1 MKSILLILFSFLFV
15 SQNSIENELRDYLL
29 KRFSDC
35 EKLEYEIASNI
46 KLSTIEGIDYS
57 REYSVNKNIVT
68 IPVLLR
74 KNQSTA
80 NSYLSVKIKLYKT
93 VLVAAE
99 NIDRNEILFNNNF
112 RKEVKDVSILNGT
125 PISELDNNSG
135 LVSKLYIRQGSV
147 LLREMTEGIPDI
159 ENNQRVTLHAGK
171 NGVDI
176 SLDVTTR
183 EKGFI
188 GDIIRVVTPE
198 NKILRAKIID
208 KNNVVIEE

>member
-147 LLREMTEGIPDI
+147 LLREMTEGVPDI

-198 NKILRAKIID
+198 NKILRARIID

>member
-147 LLREMTEGIPDI
+147 LLREMTEGVPDI

-198 NKILRAKIID
+198 NKILRAIIID

>member
-147 LLREMTEGIPDI
+147 LLREMTEGVPDI

-176 SLDVTTR
+176 SLDVTSR

>member
-1 MKSILLILFSFLFV
+1 VKSILLILFSFLFV

-147 LLREMTEGIPDI
+147 LLREMTEGVPDI

-198 NKILRAKIID
+198 NKILRAIIID

>member
-1 MKSILLILFSFLFV
+1 VKSILLILFSFLFV

-147 LLREMTEGIPDI
+147 LLREMTEGVPDI
-159 ENNQRVTLHAGK
+159 EINQRITLHAGK

>member
-147 LLREMTEGIPDI
+147 LLREMTEGVPDI

>member
-147 LLREMTEGIPDI
+147 LLREMTEGVPDI
-159 ENNQRVTLHAGK
+159 EINQRITLHAGK

>member
-1 MKSILLILFSFLFV
+1 VKSILLILFSFLFV
-15 SQNSIENELRDYLL
+15 SQNTIENELRDYLL
-29 KRFSDC
+29 KRFNDC
-35 EKLEYEIASNI
+35 EKLEYEIASNM
-46 KLSTIEGIDYS
+46 KLSSIEGIDYS

-68 IPVLLR
+68 IPVLLK
-74 KNQSTA
+74 KNQSTTS
-80 NSYLSVKIKLYKT
+80 SYLSIKIKLYKT

-99 NIDRNEILFNNNF
+99 NIDRNEILFSNNF

-125 PISELDNNSG
+125 PVTELDNNSG

-147 LLREMTEGIPDI
+147 LLREMTEGVPDI

-176 SLDVTTR
+176 SLEVTSR
-183 EKGFI
+183 EKGSI

-208 KNNVVIEE
+208 KYNVVIEE

>member
-1 MKSILLILFSFLFV
+1 
-15 SQNSIENELRDYLL
+15 
-29 KRFSDC
+29 
-35 EKLEYEIASNI
+35 
-46 KLSTIEGIDYS
+46 
-57 REYSVNKNIVT
+57 
-68 IPVLLR
+68 
-74 KNQSTA
+74 
-80 NSYLSVKIKLYKT
+80 
-93 VLVAAE
+93 VAAE

-147 LLREMTEGIPDI
+147 LLREMTEGVPDI
-159 ENNQRVTLHAGK
+159 EINQRITLHAGK

>member
-147 LLREMTEGIPDI
+147 LLREMTEGVPDI

-176 SLDVTTR
+176 SLDVNSR

-198 NKILRAKIID
+198 NKILRARIID